1 MVKFKHGAFLALA
14 AVIFLTP
21 SFAHAQR
28 GGGMVVGGDG
38 TMYDTRSPEWKASGG
53 NIFVYQQIMQQKM
66 FMQQQQL
73 MYKQQQQMMNA
84 QKGKTPAATQ
94 SAPSVNVNL
103 SLSKKKKKKPRSYVP
118 TGEVAS
124 KPATEKDAKS
134 ATTKPA
140 TTGKADAA
148 TATDT
153 KKAPATKTTTG
164 KP

>member
-1 MVKFKHGAFLALA
+1 MAKIKHGGFLALA

-21 SFAHAQR
+21 SLAHAQR

-66 FMQQQQL
+66 FNQQQQ
-73 MYKQQQQMMNA
+73 MFYKQQQQMLNA
-84 QKGKTPAATQ
+84 QRGKTAAPTQ
-94 SAPSVNVNL
+94 STPSVNVNL
-103 SLSKKKKKKPRSYVP
+103 SLSKKKKKKPRSYIP

-124 KPATEKDAKS
+124 KPATEKDTKS
-134 ATTKPA
+134 ATSKPA
-140 TTGKADAA
+140 TEKADA
-148 TATDT
+148 TTKTDT
-153 KKAPATKTTTG
+153 KKAPAGKTTTS